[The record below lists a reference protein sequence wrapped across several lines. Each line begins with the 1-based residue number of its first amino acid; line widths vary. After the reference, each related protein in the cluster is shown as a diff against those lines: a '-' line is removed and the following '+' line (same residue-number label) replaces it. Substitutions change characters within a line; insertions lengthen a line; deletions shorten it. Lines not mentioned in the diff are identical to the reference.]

1 MRSWVRP
8 LGMVVMGA
16 FGAGKRRLCLQ
27 ALYPDAKAPMIQ
39 LLFVLLF
46 TSLTAFS
53 AFVAIKLPF
62 LAWGMPKLL
71 PGAESLYQW
80 NGLVF
85 GSHLVSAQ
93 ILMVWFTGALLGP
106 RRGGLA
112 MALYLGIGLGG
123 LPIFTNGGGF
133 GYLSQ
138 PTFGYLATF
147 LPAVIVVGLFAR
159 DQRFGRTWLGFFWGF
174 ALIYGFGLVYELI
187 VRQQFFSISGWLHLG
202 WVQVLQFLPGYL
214 ALLTLVAFVVAS
226 VRKLDAAYLGW
237 KQRRLGDDQEPILP
251 SA

>member
-1 MRSWVRP
+1 
-8 LGMVVMGA
+8 
-16 FGAGKRRLCLQ
+16 
-27 ALYPDAKAPMIQ
+27 MIR

-71 PGAESLYQW
+71 PGAEALYQW
-80 NGLVF
+80 RGLVF
-85 GSHLVSAQ
+85 GSHMVSSQ

-112 MALYLGIGLGG
+112 MALYLALGLGG

-133 GYLSQ
+133 DYLGQ
-138 PTFGYLATF
+138 PTFGYLAAF
-147 LPAVIVVGLFAR
+147 LPAVVVVGSLAK

-174 ALIYGFGLVYELI
+174 AMIYGFGLVYELV
-187 VRQQFFSISGWLHLG
+187 VRGQIFSLGAWAHLA
-202 WVQVLQFLPGYL
+202 WVQVLQFLPGYV

-226 VRKLDAAYLGW
+226 IRKLDAAYLGW
-237 KQRRLGDDQEPILP
+237 KQNRLGEAQEPILP
-251 SA
+251 GA